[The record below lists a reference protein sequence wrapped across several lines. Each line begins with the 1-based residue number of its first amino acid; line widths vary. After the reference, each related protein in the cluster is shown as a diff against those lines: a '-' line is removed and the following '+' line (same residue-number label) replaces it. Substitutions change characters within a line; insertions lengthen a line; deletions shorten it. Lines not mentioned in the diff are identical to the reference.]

1 MEEMHARMKA
11 LWHKYKAPPRNEKK
25 KKKKNSMRRG
35 DRRID
40 PTTRQ
45 RPRSR
50 EWRGEEDQ

>member
-11 LWHKYKAPPRNEKK
+11 LWDKYKAPQRE
-25 KKKKNSMRRG
+25 KKKNSTGRG